1 MWRTPVCIFC
11 SQLLLADGRHVFQTD
26 LVAARAYR
34 SVSRTRTTGVLD
46 GGYWLAAHVASCTVS
61 CNVYKPNRS
70 CEAGHSKKGALCRLV
85 DETCNGCGGVAWFTE
100 ISGGSQ
106 IVKDS
111 RVATNDEAEAD
122 QVASFFSLYPRS

>member
-1 MWRTPVCIFC
+1 MRESAT
-11 SQLLLADGRHVFQTD
+11 
-26 LVAARAYR
+26 
-34 SVSRTRTTGVLD
+34 SVKAEFSRTRTTGVPD
-46 GGYWLAAHVASCTVS
+46 GGYWLAAHVAACTVS

-85 DETCNGCGGVAWFTE
+85 DETCNGCGGVAWLTE

-111 RVATNDEAEAD
+111 RVATNDEAD
-122 QVASFFSLYPRS
+122 QVAPFFLAQQT

>member
-1 MWRTPVCIFC
+1 M
-11 SQLLLADGRHVFQTD
+11 
-26 LVAARAYR
+26 
-34 SVSRTRTTGVLD
+34 
-46 GGYWLAAHVASCTVS
+46 S

-111 RVATNDEAEAD
+111 RVATNDEAD
-122 QVASFFSLYPRS
+122 QVAPFFSVSRARGCYDEANDVAEARRLVFADS